1 MIDMTNPFLEDIEAI
16 EEEIRI
22 RKARDNLLEYEMIV
36 NPNYIP
42 SKFHTFLCNEIQ
54 KFLETDTGHALDVL
68 LLSVPPQFG
77 KSTSVTETVPAW
89 MLGRHPD
96 RKWIIAS
103 YNSDFASSFGRKN
116 RQKCEEFNS
125 KIFPGFELATNP
137 CNNVEFETT
146 KKGGVY
152 SAGLLAGITGHSAY
166 YVIIDDPIKTM
177 EEALSAT
184 TKDKLWGEY
193 LASVRS
199 RMAAGGKI
207 IVIQTRWS
215 EDDLY
220 GRILENEENVTRI
233 NIPCECIDPKTDP
246 LGRKKGEGLCEEIGK
261 GTKWLNDFKKIYKSK
276 EGSRAWEALYQGNP
290 LNNEDE
296 IIKQSWWK
304 YYSPEDLGELP
315 YKILSVDAAFKGDEN
330 NDAVAITKWGKLNGK
345 MYLLKV
351 INEHLDFTQTVNKIR
366 DLKKEDED
374 IMFVLVEDKANGSAI
389 INVLSAEFEGI
400 IPVKP
405 EGGKIARLNA
415 VAPAVE
421 RGDVYLNRYEDLNDE
436 IRKQCAYGP
445 SWRHDDIADSISQAL
460 NRMLFVDADVVSEK
474 SKKYSYWFPDM
485 FEDFYNADEN
495 LQKILLDLWGYPSND
510 PDFDW

>member
-1 MIDMTNPFLEDIEAI
+1 MIDLTNPFLDDIEAI
-16 EEEIRI
+16 EEELRI
-22 RKARDNLLEYEMIV
+22 RRARESLLEYEMIV

-42 SKFHTFLCNEIQ
+42 SKFHTFLCNKIQ
-54 KFLETDTGHALDVL
+54 EFLETDTGHALDVL

-89 MLGRHPD
+89 MLGRHPE

-233 NIPCECIDPKTDP
+233 NIPCECIDPETDP

-304 YYSPEDLGELP
+304 YYSPEDLGDFP

-345 MYLLKV
+345 MYLLRV
-351 INEHLDFTQTVNKIR
+351 INEHLDFTQTLNKIR
-366 DLKKEDED
+366 ELKNEDND

-389 INVLSAEFEGI
+389 INVLSSEFEGV

-405 EGGKIARLNA
+405 EGGKVARLNA

-421 RGDVYLNRYEDLNDE
+421 RGDVYLNRHEILNDE

-460 NRMLFVDADVVSEK
+460 NRMIFVDANVVSEK
-474 SKKYSYWFPDM
+474 SKKYSYWHPDM
-485 FEDFYNADEN
+485 FEDFENADEK
-495 LQKILLDLWGYPSND
+495 LKEILLDLWGYPSND